1 MNNYGWKKNIFD
13 RTLALVLILFFLPFL
28 FLFYLICSV
37 DTQTSGVFKQ
47 KRVGRFGRLFTI
59 YKFQTIHPKTREISN
74 TGASIRKY
82 KLDELPQLF
91 NILTGDMSFVGP
103 RPDLEGYYDKLQGDD
118 RRVLQLRP
126 GLTSEASL
134 KYRNE
139 EYILSQQENPLEYN
153 DTIIFPDKVKMN
165 LYYLEK
171 MSFREDYKIII
182 KTIYSILYMSKY
194 SVYMRKI

>member
-171 MSFREDYKIII
+171 MSFREDVFVLYK
-182 KTIYSILYMSKY
+182 TFLALPF
-194 SVYMRKI
+194 KI

>member
-91 NILTGDMSFVGP
+91 NILMGDMSFVGP
-103 RPDLEGYYDKLQGDD
+103 RPDIEGYYDKLQGDD

-139 EYILSQQENPLEYN
+139 EYLLSKQENPLEYN
-153 DTIIFPDKVKMN
+153 DNIIFPDKVKMN

-171 MSFREDYKIII
+171 MSFREDVFVLYK
-182 KTIYSILYMSKY
+182 TFLALPF
-194 SVYMRKI
+194 KI

>member
-28 FLFYLICSV
+28 FLFYCICSL
-37 DTQTSGVFKQ
+37 DTQSSGIFKQ
-47 KRVGRFGRLFTI
+47 KRVGQFGKLFAI
-59 YKFQTIHPKTREISN
+59 YKFQTIHPRSRNVSK
-74 TGASIRKY
+74 TGAFLRRSKI
-82 KLDELPQLF
+82 DELPQLY
-91 NILTGDMSFVGP
+91 NILVGDMSFVGP

-139 EYILSQQENPLEYN
+139 EYLLSKQENPLEYN

-165 LYYLEK
+165 LEYLEK
-171 MSFREDYKIII
+171 MSFKEDYKIII
-182 KTIYSILYMSKY
+182 KTIYSILYMSKC
-194 SVYMRKI
+194 SV